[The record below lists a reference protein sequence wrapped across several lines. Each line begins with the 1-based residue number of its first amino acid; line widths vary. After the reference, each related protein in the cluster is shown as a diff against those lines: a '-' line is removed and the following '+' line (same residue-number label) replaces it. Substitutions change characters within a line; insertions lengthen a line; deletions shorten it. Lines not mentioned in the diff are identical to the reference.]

1 MKILFTGM
9 ASSHCAPGGNVSY
22 FSTVAKAAGE
32 FAEVAWGTPKLS
44 WSKKDLDEF
53 DFVFFGFIPPTALSA
68 NKVYGALHTIGLL
81 YDSPKL
87 KLILDGH
94 QIWQYKNS
102 IESLKRDYSTIFSA
116 FYSKRAEYPT
126 ARQSANNEYIK
137 LASSFWEGAPW
148 PDTYYPSLPWG
159 SKDSISKKL
168 SFIPQK
174 SLIPVNLDSL
184 LVTPEPFMATGRQNT
199 WAADNIKS
207 PWLNNLEH
215 TLKYP
220 VTPLKTSRILKDQ
233 DAVNNMRSSL
243 GLIVP
248 PQDRGYGTW
257 WSYRYLQALNS
268 STPVVTDWL
277 DTIKFD
283 KSWSYLAYQLE
294 ELSEI
299 QRINVARSQLESYVS
314 AIKSK
319 NQAINS
325 FKKGIL
331 ESSSERI

>member
-1 MKILFTGM
+1 M
-9 ASSHCAPGGNVSY
+9 V
-22 FSTVAKAAGE
+22 
-32 FAEVAWGTPKLS
+32 
-44 WSKKDLDEF
+44 
-53 DFVFFGFIPPTALSA
+53 
-68 NKVYGALHTIGLL
+68 
-81 YDSPKL
+81 
-87 KLILDGH
+87 
-94 QIWQYKNS
+94 
-102 IESLKRDYSTIFSA
+102 
-116 FYSKRAEYPT
+116 
-126 ARQSANNEYIK
+126 
-137 LASSFWEGAPW
+137 
-148 PDTYYPSLPWG
+148 
-159 SKDSISKKL
+159 
-168 SFIPQK
+168 
-174 SLIPVNLDSL
+174 
-184 LVTPEPFMATGRQNT
+184 TGRQNT

-325 FKKGIL
+325 FKKDIL